1 VQIGTASR
9 LALLGVALAAA
20 VCADAANPS
29 DSTTDSGLSIV
40 ATTSILGDL
49 VANIVGVNGTVE
61 VLLPIGADPH
71 DYQASARQVAAI
83 QVADLVVANGLALE
97 EGLAGVLESA
107 KADGANVLELAPQ
120 LDPAPLGTGRD
131 APDPHVWLDPVRMA
145 DAARLISDRLTAL
158 DPTIDWTA
166 LADTYA
172 AELLDADQR
181 IREILSTI
189 PDEHRSLV
197 TSHDSLGYFAERYDF
212 EIVGVVI
219 AGGSTLV
226 DPSSSDMSTL
236 VQTINAAEIQAIF
249 TDSTGATGL
258 AEALA
263 AEAEAVVVVVVE
275 LHTGSL
281 GGPGSGAETLID
293 MLTTNAIRIAAALG
307 GS

>member
-1 VQIGTASR
+1 MQIGTASR
-9 LALLGVALAAA
+9 LALLGVALATAA
-20 VCADAANPS
+20 CAHAANPS

-49 VANIVGVNGTVE
+49 VANIVGANGTVK

-83 QVADLVVANGLALE
+83 QVADLVVANGLTLE

-145 DAARLISDRLTAL
+145 DAAHLIADRLTAL

-172 AELLDADQR
+172 AELLNADQR

-189 PDEHRSLV
+189 PDEHRSLI

-236 VQTINAAEIQAIF
+236 VQIINAAEIQAIF
-249 TDSTGATGL
+249 VDSTGATGL

-263 AEAEAVVVVVVE
+263 AEAEAVVVVE

-293 MLTTNAIRIAAALG
+293 MLTSNAIRIAAALG